1 MGNFVERLY
10 GYKGKDYLEV
20 MKFVVDVFKNYEGRN
35 MEIMV
40 RDFVDGVMC
49 VDWIIGL

>member
-1 MGNFVERLY
+1 
-10 GYKGKDYLEV
+10 

-49 VDWIIGL
+49 VDWIIGLQYDFYFRLINNKVFY